1 VEQQDF
7 DLLEEG
13 VYDLQWTTTRRVDA
27 LQDQIDELTKQLAE
41 QSLVINTCY
50 KAIYSLGVLPMY
62 PPLSDKMRVIV
73 ESPYVYI

>member
-7 DLLEEG
+7 DWMEEG
-13 VYDLQWTTTRRVDA
+13 LDDLEWSTTRRVDA

-62 PPLSDKMRVIV
+62 PPLSDKMRAIV